1 MKTSPGNPSRLSVPQ
16 WRPRFVL
23 TLLLA
28 VIISACGGGGGATS
42 PPPAP
47 PPTLS
52 APDSGADYVFTPD
65 AAATLSWTVPMQ
77 NTDSSP
83 LTDLAGYKIYYG
95 SESGNYQ
102 TSIQIDNPGIAI
114 YVIEHL
120 TPNTYYFVLTTINSS
135 GVESQFSNEVS
146 KLVL

>member
-1 MKTSPGNPSRLSVPQ
+1 
-16 WRPRFVL
+16 
-23 TLLLA
+23 
-28 VIISACGGGGGATS
+28 
-42 PPPAP
+42 
-47 PPTLS
+47 
-52 APDSGADYVFTPD
+52 
-65 AAATLSWTVPMQ
+65 MQ

-95 SESGNYQ
+95 SESDNYQ

-114 YVIEHL
+114 YVVEYL

-146 KLVL
+146 NLVL